1 MIEDSFNG
9 SSIVLAGLGFGSD
22 GELHSA
28 ELTVSHRLP
37 SLLQRQPPKRTEST
51 GASLSSATNS
61 EDVILACPSPDFS
74 VCVAME
80 HDCQRTVPIADDAD
94 DGLVS
99 NLPLQKHTVV
109 ASGPR
114 EATGPDTLV
123 EWTDGVA
130 SKPGKARS
138 TRRRRT
144 ESVNSQKKQGKITWR
159 PAGRGELGWIMAVG
173 GPTRR

>member
-74 VCVAME
+74 VCVATE
-80 HDCQRTVPIADDAD
+80 QHDCQRTVQIADDADD

-130 SKPGKARS
+130 SKPGKEEDR
-138 TRRRRT
+138 
-144 ESVNSQKKQGKITWR
+144 VNSQKKQGKITWR
-159 PAGRGELGWIMAVG
+159 PAGESLDG
-173 GPTRR
+173 